1 MVNLASRLV
10 GVAKEHG
17 VEIVLSEMTLQRSG
31 GLVACRAA
39 WRRDRPRQGV
49 AGEDPHARRVNDGS
63 GHGGMVMHLVTVALA
78 MLLCFQVKHFV
89 ADYLS
94 AARLGAARQGRCRQI
109 GGYAH
114 AGVHALGSLPAF
126 LFAGLG
132 AVEILAFV
140 VVEFA
145 IHYVIDYTKVAISRR
160 KPAGPNT
167 RFYWAL
173 HGADQLVHQLTYTG
187 LIYAALAWGSA
198 G

>member
-1 MVNLASRLV
+1 
-10 GVAKEHG
+10 
-17 VEIVLSEMTLQRSG
+17 
-31 GLVACRAA
+31 
-39 WRRDRPRQGV
+39 
-49 AGEDPHARRVNDGS
+49 
-63 GHGGMVMHLVTVALA
+63 MHLVTVALA
-78 MLLCFQVKHFV
+78 MLLCFQLKHFV
-89 ADYLS
+89 ADYLLQPGWVL
-94 AARLGAARQGRCRQI
+94 RGKGDVRQI

-114 AGVHALGSLPAF
+114 AGVHALGSLPAY

-145 IHYVIDYTKVAISRR
+145 IHYVIDYVKVAISRR

-198 G
+198 S